1 MCAIAI
7 NRFFAITKPFLFTT
21 FFAPKHIRI
30 MIVFLWLLPFLA
42 TVPPLAGW
50 GYYAFQPGKAFCFYP
65 FNVNIV
71 YTVLVEVLFIVI
83 PTNVIIFCYK
93 RCYTAMKQNNR
104 RVAGMTE
111 GRGGSQ
117 IGGLRKAQESR
128 ATRTM
133 MTATAG
139 YMICWV
145 PVAIIDFADVFTG
158 LFGFISVLLFFF
170 RKRQNLIVSCIC
182 CINTVISRLKK
193 YITIH

>member
-7 NRFFAITKPFLFTT
+7 NRFFAITKPFLFTSV
-21 FFAPKHIRI
+21 FAPQNIRI

-50 GYYAFQPGKAFCFYP
+50 GYYAFQPGKAFCIYP
-65 FNVNIV
+65 FNVNII
-71 YTVLVEVLFIVI
+71 YTVLVEVLFIVT
-83 PTNVIIFCYK
+83 PTNVIIICYK
-93 RCYTAMKQNNR
+93 KCYTAMRQNNR
-104 RVAGMTE
+104 RIAGMTE
-111 GRGGSQ
+111 GRAGGQ
-117 IGGLRKAQESR
+117 AGAHRRAQESR

-158 LFGFISVLLFFF
+158 LFKFVFVL
-170 RKRQNLIVSCIC
+170 
-182 CINTVISRLKK
+182 
-193 YITIH
+193 